1 MTQGVV
7 GDAGHSDD
15 FGGSVHGFLAFE
27 DGHDFVCF
35 GFEVAVF
42 PHAAEHGLHVGDH
55 GDFPVFSV
63 FGAGFGIALDTDF
76 LSLEI
81 NVRPADV
88 LGFADAESAVGQE
101 ADQVGT
107 VSGESSFSVVQFM
120 QESVEDVRFR

>member
-1 MTQGVV
+1 M

-15 FGGSVHGFLAFE
+15 LGGAVHGFLAFE
-27 DGHDFVCF
+27 DRHDLVGI

-42 PHAAEHGLHVGDH
+42 PHAGEHGLHVGDH
-55 GDFPVFSV
+55 GDFAVFSI
-63 FGAGFGIALDTDF
+63 FGAGFGIALDADF

-81 NVRPADV
+81 DVRPGDV
-88 LGFADAESAVGQE
+88 FGFADAEAAVGKE
-101 ADQVGT
+101 ADQIGA